1 MQFKSVILA
10 LGAATFVSAATNST
24 GGGAVGGSN
33 STGGGAGGSNGTG
46 GGAGGSNGTG
56 GGAGGSN
63 GSGGGSGGS
72 GESGASAIG
81 AGVVG
86 AVAAAGVALLL
97 LAHIHNINFII
108 SREEASFFFEYKI
121 LKVPFFQ
128 S

>member
-72 GESGASAIG
+72 GESGA
-81 AGVVG
+81 
-86 AVAAAGVALLL
+86 LLL
-97 LAHIHNINFII
+97 VPVLLVLLPQLVLLSII
-108 SREEASFFFEYKI
+108 LSSHPQY
-121 LKVPFFQ
+121 
-128 S
+128 